1 MHKAEELVAT
11 VLNSNYLTM
20 MEIHLKLNS
29 INKRSDLS
37 MTETDE

>member
-1 MHKAEELVAT
+1 MHKAEELVAI

-29 INKRSDLS
+29 INKEVTLV
-37 MTETDE
+37 